1 MADARSEGAA
11 DRSDGRGL
19 LALLGAF
26 TIWGLLP
33 LYLRE
38 LLSISALQILAYRAV
53 FCCAAVLG
61 FLALRGELGQVRQAL
76 ANRAT
81 RGRLALSALLISIN
95 WLVFVWAVQSG
106 RVIES
111 SLGYFINPL
120 VNVALGVLLLRE
132 RLSRLQRLAVAIAA
146 LGVAYLTWQAR
157 ALPWIA
163 LVLAFSFGCYGL
175 VRKTVAVESMA
186 GLGSET
192 LLIAPFGVGYLA
204 YAQAS
209 GTGAIG
215 DASPGVVTLLLLSGV
230 VTAVPLW
237 LFSYG
242 ARRVPY
248 STVGIMQYVGPSMQ
262 LMLGVL
268 VFRER
273 FDPSRAVGFAL
284 IWAALALY
292 ATDGLLQ
299 RRASG

>member
-1 MADARSEGAA
+1 MADGRSEGAA
-11 DRSDGRGL
+11 DRGDGRGL

-26 TIWGLLP
+26 TLWGLLP
-33 LYLRE
+33 LYLRA
-38 LLSISALQILAYRAV
+38 LQSVPALQILAYRAV
-53 FCCAAVLG
+53 LCCAVVLG
-61 FLALRGELGQVRQAL
+61 FLALRGEFGQVRQAL
-76 ANRAT
+76 VHRAT

-120 VNVALGVLLLRE
+120 VNVALGVMLLRE
-132 RLSRLQRLAVAIAA
+132 RLSRLQQAAVAIAA

-163 LVLAFSFGCYGL
+163 LVLAFSFGLYGL
-175 VRKTVAVESMA
+175 VRKTVAVEAMA

-204 YAQAS
+204 IAQA
-209 GTGAIG
+209 GGAGAIG
-215 DASPGVVTLLLLSGV
+215 RVSPGVVVVLLLSGV

-248 STVGIMQYVGPSMQ
+248 STVGIIQYVGPSLQ
-262 LMLGVL
+262 LMTGLF
-268 VFRER
+268 VFHEP

-292 ATDGLLQ
+292 AADGLLH

>member
-1 MADARSEGAA
+1 MAEAQIA
-11 DRSDGRGL
+11 DVAPKTDGRGL

-33 LYLRE
+33 LYLRA
-38 LLSISALQILAYRAV
+38 LASVPALQILTYRAV
-53 FCCAAVLG
+53 LCCVVVLG

-76 ANRAT
+76 ANGAT
-81 RGRLALSALLISIN
+81 RKRLALTALLISVN

-132 RLSRLQRLAVAIAA
+132 RLSRLQRLAVGIAA
-146 LGVAYLTWQAR
+146 LGVAYLAWQAR

-175 VRKTVAVESMA
+175 LRKTIPVEAMA

-192 LLIAPFGVGYLA
+192 LLIAPFGLA
-204 YAQAS
+204 YMIFTEV
-209 GTGAIG
+209 TGAG
-215 DASPGVVTLLLLSGV
+215 VLRDAPIDIVALLSLSGV
-230 VTAVPLW
+230 LTAVPLW

-248 STVGIMQYVGPSMQ
+248 STVGIMQYVGPSLQ
-262 LMLGVL
+262 LALGVL

-292 ATDGLLQ
+292 AADGLLQ
-299 RRASG
+299 RRANA